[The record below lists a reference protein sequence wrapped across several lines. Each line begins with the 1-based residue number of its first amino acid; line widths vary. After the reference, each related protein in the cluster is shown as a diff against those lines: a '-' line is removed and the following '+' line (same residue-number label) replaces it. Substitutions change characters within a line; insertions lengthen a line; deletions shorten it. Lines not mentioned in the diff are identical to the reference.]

1 MTKKNIKK
9 ILQYFKKGF
18 RIMKKIALALALTG
32 SLVLSF
38 FWFKNR
44 NTVTEEGTVLS
55 EEKFSNNDQNKR
67 DFEELQTNEENRA
80 EITEK
85 KETNTKSPLRSKNEN
100 SKNKDSQA
108 EAIKKMMG
116 EIISATYGDFLK
128 ERNLSQETQKDLK
141 EHLTDNQIMLQTLM
155 TQLLDPKITD
165 EEIVKDQEEKR
176 RVQQGKIDAILNPNE
191 QQALKDYQAELPV
204 KTAQKILPAIFN
216 FDWETMSE
224 ETKNKVAKTYL
235 EINSRGMD
243 PVFTQAQNQAF
254 ITAENVSSARK
265 TLVEKS
271 EQVRNPGEAMKV
283 EEANKQEFLSVIK
296 KELGVEEKK

>member
-1 MTKKNIKK
+1 MTKKNTKK
-9 ILQYFKKGF
+9 TPQYFKKGF
-18 RIMKKIALALALTG
+18 KIMKKTALAIALTG
-32 SLVLSF
+32 SLILGF
-38 FWFKNR
+38 FWFKNKD
-44 NTVTEEGTVLS
+44 TVTVEDTVLS
-55 EEKFSNNDQNKR
+55 EEKISSNDQDKR
-67 DFEELQTNEENRA
+67 DFEELQTNEENKPA
-80 EITEK
+80 IAEK

-100 SKNKDSQA
+100 SKNKNSQE

-116 EIISATYGDFLK
+116 EIISATYGDFFK
-128 ERNLSQETQKDLK
+128 ERNLSQETQKALK

-176 RVQQGKIDAILNPNE
+176 RFQQEKIDAILNP
-191 QQALKDYQAELPV
+191 KDYQAELPI
-204 KTAQKILPAIFN
+204 KTAQKILPALFN

-254 ITAENVSSARK
+254 ITAENVTSARK
-265 TLVEKS
+265 TLIEKS
-271 EQVRNPGEAMKV
+271 EQVRNPGEAMKI
-283 EEANKQEFLSVIK
+283 EEANKQEFLSMIK
-296 KELGVEEKK
+296 KLGVEEKK

>member
-1 MTKKNIKK
+1 
-9 ILQYFKKGF
+9 
-18 RIMKKIALALALTG
+18 MKKIALALVLTG

-38 FWFKNR
+38 FWFKNK
-44 NTVTEEGTVLS
+44 NTVTEEDAVLS
-55 EEKFSNNDQNKR
+55 EEKISSHDQAKR
-67 DFEELQTNEENRA
+67 DFEELQTNQENTP
-80 EITEK
+80 EIAEK
-85 KETNTKSPLRSKNEN
+85 KEPKAKSSLRATNEN
-100 SKNKDSQA
+100 SKNKNTQEESL
-108 EAIKKMMG
+108 KKMMG

-128 ERNLSQETQKDLK
+128 ERNLSQETQKALE
-141 EHLTDNQIMLQTLM
+141 EHLTDNQMMLQTLM
-155 TQLLDPKITD
+155 TQLLDPKVTD

-176 RVQQGKIDAILNPNE
+176 RAQQEKIDAILNPNE

-254 ITAENVSSARK
+254 ITAENVKSARK

-271 EQVRNPGEAMKV
+271 EQIRNQGEAMKV
-283 EEANKQEFLSVIK
+283 EETNKQEFLSVIK